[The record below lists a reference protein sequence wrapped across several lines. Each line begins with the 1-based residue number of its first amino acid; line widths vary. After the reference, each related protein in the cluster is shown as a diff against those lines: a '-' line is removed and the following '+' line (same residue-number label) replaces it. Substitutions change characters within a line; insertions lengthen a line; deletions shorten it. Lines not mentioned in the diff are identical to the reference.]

1 MLQQASLWCSGH
13 AHMETI
19 NVVAEAINAA
29 VTKLLKG
36 IFTLAG
42 VGEFAKGV

>member
-1 MLQQASLWCSGH
+1 
-13 AHMETI
+13 METI

-29 VTKLLKG
+29 VTTLLKG

-42 VGEFAKGV
+42 AGESAKGV